1 MHSMAQDSTP
11 LVIGGVDAHADAH
24 YLAAL
29 DERGGLLATESF
41 PTTTPGYAQAL
52 DWLSGYGQ
60 IDAIAVESTGSYAA
74 AFVRDLREHEIR
86 VVEVNQPHAH
96 TRRRR
101 GKSDPIDAETAARL
115 LLAGKAT
122 AIPKQTN
129 GIVESIRQL
138 RVARNSAVKA
148 RSVALVQV
156 RDLLITAPQPLR
168 DQLADHKTLRGKAA
182 VCARFPDLRPRPDP
196 TAGCRQARAPHA
208 CATDRRARD
217 RTP

>member
-1 MHSMAQDSTP
+1 MHSMTQDSTP

-41 PTTTPGYAQAL
+41 PTTPPGYAQAL

-74 AFVRDLREHEIR
+74 AFVRYLREHEIR

-129 GIVESIRQL
+129 GIVESIRHSFAL
-138 RVARNSAVKA
+138 RATA
-148 RSVALVQV
+148 RSRHARSRSCRSVICSSLHRSHSATSSPIA
-156 RDLLITAPQPLR
+156 RR
-168 DQLADHKTLRGKAA
+168 SAA
-182 VCARFPDLRPRPDP
+182 KPRSAHDSGSPP
-196 TAGCRQARAPHA
+196 T
-208 CATDRRARD
+208 T
-217 RTP
+217 